1 MAKHRIAVIP
11 GDGIGPEVV
20 REAVRVLDRVAA
32 QEGFRVERTTLP
44 FGAEHYLE
52 TGEIFPDSA
61 YQEVSKHDAILLG
74 AIGDPRIEVGL
85 LEFGI
90 IARLRFGLDL
100 YVNLRPVRLYAE
112 HLCPLKDKGPEHI
125 DFIVVRENT
134 EDAYAGMRGF
144 FKKGTPDE
152 IATQEIIFTRKG
164 VERVIRY
171 AFELARSRNKRKKL
185 TLIDKANAVRA
196 MDLWTR
202 TFAEVGAEYPDI
214 AREHNYID
222 AACMYV
228 VRDPA
233 QYDTVVTSNMFG
245 DIFTDLCAM
254 IQGGLGIAAS
264 GNIHPGRVSLFEP
277 IHGSAPKYTGKGVA
291 NPLATIMAVE
301 MMLEWLGEAAA
312 ARRIEGA
319 VAGLLRS
326 KRLPSVGTDS
336 GFGTT
341 QIGDL
346 VLEQVGRVASDTAG
360 GIVRG

>member
-1 MAKHRIAVIP
+1 MSKSYRIAVIP

-20 REAVRVLDRVAA
+20 REAVRVLERAAA
-32 QEGFRVERTTLP
+32 QDGFRVELTRYP
-44 FGAEHYLE
+44 FGAEHHLRTRE
-52 TGEIFPDSA
+52 VLPDSA
-61 YQEVSKHDAILLG
+61 YDEIARHDAILLG

-100 YVNLRPVRLYAE
+100 YVNLRPVKLYAE
-112 HLCPLKDKGPEHI
+112 HLCPLKDKRPEHV

-164 VERVIRY
+164 VERVVRY
-171 AFELARSRNKRKKL
+171 AFDLARSRGKARKL

-202 TFAEVGAEYPDI
+202 VFAEVGAEYPDVQ
-214 AREHNYID
+214 REHNYID

-228 VRDPA
+228 VKNPEWFDV
-233 QYDTVVTSNMFG
+233 VVTSNMFG
-245 DIFTDLCAM
+245 DIFTDLSAM
-254 IQGGLGIAAS
+254 IQGGMGVAAS

-277 IHGSAPKYTGKGVA
+277 IHGSAPKYAGRNVA
-291 NPLATIMAVE
+291 NPIASIAAVQ
-301 MMLEWLGEAAA
+301 MMLDYLGETRAAG
-312 ARRIEGA
+312 RIEGA
-319 VAGLLRS
+319 IAGLLRS
-326 KRLPSVGTDS
+326 KRLPTLGTDS
-336 GFGTT
+336 GLGTDR
-341 QIGDL
+341 IGDL
-346 VLEQVGRVASDTAG
+346 VLEELETAAK
-360 GIVRG
+360 V

>member
-1 MAKHRIAVIP
+1 MSRNYRIAVIG

-20 REAVRVLDRVAA
+20 REGLRVLERVAA
-32 QEGFRVERTTLP
+32 IEGFRTELTRYP
-44 FGAEHYLE
+44 FGAEHYLK
-52 TGEIFPDSA
+52 TKEIFPEPA
-61 YQEVSKHDAILLG
+61 FQEVKQHDAILLG

-90 IARLRFGLDL
+90 IAKLRFELDL
-100 YVNLRPVRLYAE
+100 FVNLRPVKLYAE
-112 HLCPLKDKGPEHI
+112 HLCPLKDTTPEQV
-125 DFIVVRENT
+125 DFVVVRENT

-152 IATQEIIFTRKG
+152 VATQEIIFTRKG
-164 VERVIRY
+164 VERVMRY
-171 AFELARSRNKRKKL
+171 AFDLARSRPRKKL

-202 TFAEVGAEYPDI
+202 VFAEVGAEYPDV

-228 VRDPA
+228 VRNPGGF
-233 QYDTVVTSNMFG
+233 DTAVTSNMFG
-245 DIFTDLCAM
+245 DIFTDLSAM

-264 GNIHPGRVSLFEP
+264 GNIHPGQVSLFEP
-277 IHGSAPKYTGKGVA
+277 IHGSAPKYTGQNVA
-291 NPLATIMAVE
+291 NPIATIMAVQ
-301 MMLEWLGEAAA
+301 MLLDYLGEKSAAT
-312 ARRIEGA
+312 RLEQA

-326 KRLPSVGTDS
+326 RRLPSLGTDS
-336 GFGTT
+336 GFSTT

-346 VLEQVGRVASDTAG
+346 VLAELAG
-360 GIVRG
+360 AEART